1 MHFAS
6 ILSWWKTSIL
16 VLNNFLFKLRVV
28 VLLLLPR
35 IIFYCMSSLITVR
48 LLSCFVCDRVSSA
61 TMCCLVT
68 MPSVTMCCLRPSVA
82 CDHVPIM
89 TICRLWLFV
98 VCDHV
103 SYVVKRRVLVHSL
116 LHLFSCHA
124 VVSCYASFDAACCL
138 LRTIL

>member
-6 ILSWWKTSIL
+6 IFSWWKTSIL
-16 VLNNFLFKLRVV
+16 VLS
-28 VLLLLPR
+28 
-35 IIFYCMSSLITVR
+35 CSSWG
-48 LLSCFVCDRVSSA
+48 LSCFFCYHASSFTACRLWSRFVCCHVSSA
-61 TMCCLVT
+61 TVCRLVT

-82 CDHVPIM
+82 CDHVPIV

-124 VVSCYASFDAACCL
+124 VVSCYESFDAACCL